1 MWGRWGW
8 NVCGGVQ
15 GIGGCESSWDAGGTP
30 GNRKHMP
37 ASHYLHYFHII
48 IQYDMTIIS
57 TIIFRG
63 CESSWDTGAPG
74 NRKHMPT
81 IFVWIWTI
89 TKTITKQILLSQFQC
104 WTPGN
109 SKHLLSSRSSF
120 ATSSLSSIAEIWV
133 LKGSQKVYQR
143 TNLKCKSLSI
153 SN

>member
-1 MWGRWGW
+1 M
-8 NVCGGVQ
+8 CGGVQ
-15 GIGGCESSWDAGGTP
+15 GIGGLRVLVGCGGTPGNRKHMPASHYLHYFNIIIQYDITIIPTIIFRGCESSWDAGGTP

-81 IFVWIWTI
+81 IF
-89 TKTITKQILLSQFQC
+89 L
-104 WTPGN
+104 
-109 SKHLLSSRSSF
+109 
-120 ATSSLSSIAEIWV
+120 
-133 LKGSQKVYQR
+133 
-143 TNLKCKSLSI
+143 
-153 SN
+153 